1 MERNYNSVPKDK
13 RIDVEESR
21 KSLTYW
27 QDVWRRLKKNKL
39 SMVGLGIVVLIILIA
54 IFGPMFRPMT
64 YSQQFAGYQNLP
76 PRIDVYEIED
86 DVYVFRTETYDLI
99 RFDEDGEILSILK
112 KIDLDKENKI
122 NQYAYAKLYEYGNEV
137 GGEYPLPADVILDTD
152 SFYSDVWGIAL
163 KNIVETSGEVKVVID
178 YVHPESPFTKGTLI
192 TGTEVDSL
200 VGLMVEQFT
209 FADTTT
215 NVDIID
221 YYTVKS
227 EVTAQYMIIAM
238 EKIIY
243 STGEYKGKLFSADIL
258 SVERI
263 VLDYSLKSIAPED
276 RPEGFEDVEYI
287 FTYKGNTVTKIYD
300 TFKNKA
306 FPFGTDILGR
316 DLLTRV
322 MYGTRIS
329 LLVALIATLV
339 NFFIG
344 ISYGSISGFKGGR
357 IDDYMMRVVDI
368 INSIPLVLYVILLMV
383 LLREL
388 VWEVDLFGK
397 NVVLFN
403 GKDGFTTIVIAL
415 GSVYWT
421 GMARLVRGQV
431 LGLKE
436 QEYVLAART
445 IGVSNRKIIYRHL
458 IPNALGPI
466 IVSMTMM
473 IPSAVFTEA
482 FLSFIGIGVSIP
494 QASLGTLANDALGGI
509 LRYTYQLIY
518 PSVAIALTMLGFN
531 FLGDG
536 LRDALDPRLRK
547 G

>member
-1 MERNYNSVPKDK
+1 MEKNYNFVPQDRKTDK
-13 RIDVEESR
+13 EESR
-21 KSLTYW
+21 RSLTYW
-27 QDVWRRLKKNKL
+27 QDVWRRLKKNKS
-39 SMVGLGIVVLIILIA
+39 SMVGLSVVFIIVLIA
-54 IFGPMFRPMT
+54 IFGPMFRPMS
-64 YSQQFAGYQNLP
+64 YSQTFSGLQNLP
-76 PRIDVYEIED
+76 PRLDVYEIEEG
-86 DVYVFRTETYDLI
+86 VFVFKTETYELI
-99 RFDEDGEILSILK
+99 EFNEDGEVLNFLKSI
-112 KIDLDKENKI
+112 DRDKEAKI
-122 NQYAYAKLYEYGNEV
+122 NQYAYAKEYTYENEE
-137 GGEYPLPADVILDTD
+137 GGEYPLPTEVILDEDT
-152 SFYSDVWGIAL
+152 FYSDVWGIAL
-163 KNIVETSGEVKVVID
+163 KNFVEPSGETIVLIE
-178 YVHPESPFTKGTLI
+178 YVHPDSPLHQGTLVE
-192 TGTEVDSL
+192 GTEVDSL
-200 VGLMVEQFT
+200 VGLMVEQFI

-215 NVDIID
+215 NEDIVDF
-221 YYTVKS
+221 YTVKS
-227 EVTAQYMIIAM
+227 DATAQYMVIQM
-238 EKIIY
+238 EQIIY
-243 STGEYKGKLFSADIL
+243 STGELKGKLSKVDTLAVD
-258 SVERI
+258 RI
-263 VLDYSLKSIAPED
+263 VLDYSLKSMDPSD
-276 RPEGFEDVEYI
+276 RPAGYEDVEYI
-287 FTYKGNTVTKIYD
+287 FTYKGQETNSIYD
-300 TFKNKA
+300 TIGNKA
-306 FPFGTDILGR
+306 FPWGTDVLGR

-329 LLVALIATLV
+329 LLVALIATIV

-344 ISYGSISGFKGGR
+344 ITYGSISGFKGGR
-357 IDDYMMRVVDI
+357 VDDYMMRVVDI

-383 LLREL
+383 LLREI
-388 VWEVDLFGK
+388 VWETDIFGK
-397 NVVLFN
+397 HVMIFN

-436 QEYVLAART
+436 QEYVLAARA

-473 IPSAVFTEA
+473 IPAAVFTEA

-518 PSVAIALTMLGFN
+518 PSMAIALTMLGFN